1 MSFRIDHEKLLQKFK
16 FILTKIENLKVLNE
30 MLCQSM
36 MEYIYIYKPKER
48 HTAIKFILTFVA

>member
-16 FILTKIENLKVLNE
+16 TILTKIENLKVLNQ

-36 MEYIYIYKPKER
+36 MEYIYIYINQKKDIQR
-48 HTAIKFILTFVA
+48 

>member
-1 MSFRIDHEKLLQKFK
+1 MSFRIDDEKLLQKFK
-16 FILTKIENLKVLNE
+16 TILTKIENLKVLNQ

-36 MEYIYIYKPKER
+36 MEYIYKPKER